1 MGKEEERGE
10 EEREEAC
17 GKGRRKDVL
26 RIVGEEC
33 GKRVIR
39 NEGISL
45 LAGDLFSSSRCKRQ
59 NIPAKI
65 LNSF

>member
-1 MGKEEERGE
+1 M
-10 EEREEAC
+10 
-17 GKGRRKDVL
+17 L

-45 LAGDLFSSSRCKRQ
+45 LAGDLFSSSGASLCSK
-59 NIPAKI
+59 AKGKI
-65 LNSF
+65 SLPKS